1 MGEGAG
7 RIWRDLYLIVPL
19 DNGTPMIA
27 VLLETQICKL
37 TDGIKLQ
44 LNNLMDSIK
53 YEEAKSALKL
63 QNLYITNR
71 KTYTLCTFLFLLL

>member
-1 MGEGAG
+1 M
-7 RIWRDLYLIVPL
+7 YLIVPL

-53 YEEAKSALKL
+53 YYEAESALKL
-63 QNLYITNR
+63 LKIHY
-71 KTYTLCTFLFLLL
+71 KPK

>member
-1 MGEGAG
+1 M
-7 RIWRDLYLIVPL
+7 YLIVPL
-19 DNGTPMIA
+19 NNGTPMIA

>member
-1 MGEGAG
+1 M
-7 RIWRDLYLIVPL
+7 YLIVPL

-44 LNNLMDSIK
+44 LNNLLDSIK
-53 YEEAKSALKL
+53 YDEAKLAIKL
-63 QNLYITNR
+63 FRIHY
-71 KTYTLCTFLFLLL
+71 KTK

>member
-1 MGEGAG
+1 M
-7 RIWRDLYLIVPL
+7 IVPL

-53 YEEAKSALKL
+53 YDEAESALKL
-63 QNLYITNR
+63 LKIHY
-71 KTYTLCTFLFLLL
+71 KTK